1 MLAYHSTYA
10 GRALG
15 STRAELSLPSGGH
28 AHQTTSEPGWA
39 DVPNAD
45 ISGGAGVRRGKL
57 RDDQQFWS
65 LLPPARGRATD
76 VHQLADGLWT
86 ATQPLLVPGGDAGL
100 RLTAMRMADGS
111 LWASLVVAFA
121 CARFDLMD
129 AAAMRGC
136 GWRQ

>member
-76 VHQLADGLWT
+76 VHRLADGLWT

-111 LWASLVVAFA
+111 LWASLYVS
-121 CARFDLMD
+121 RPQDLT
-129 AAAMRGC
+129 
-136 GWRQ
+136 